1 MNRLINIAQTA
12 ARRMQLQETIVS
24 ATTILFWITCLLVA
38 LAFVDRMPSNAFVP
52 WEPLAIIVGAG
63 WLASAILLWRK
74 FHHDRFQSAAEV
86 DQRMNLHD
94 RIGSAISCSQ
104 REDAFATVVLE
115 DAITVVEKEDVE
127 NKLRTFFPIIFPS
140 LWVWI
145 GVLTLVFAATLLS
158 PQWNLFPEDSNELP
172 IVMVTDRDN
181 IVASIDG
188 VVEELQKDASLS
200 EALSEELAAL
210 DATSNLEVDPTE
222 LRREALRKMT
232 DLQRKLDNLLN
243 DENALAYKE
252 TVRRLQSLEL
262 PRDEQT
268 TKLAAALKSGD
279 FAQVKQEVE
288 DLEKKLESEQLS
300 EEERKQLAESLEK
313 LGEQLTALANANDAL
328 SEALA
333 ASGMDPNLASDASA
347 AAESIKGNKKL
358 TESQK
363 KKLLEMLEAQK
374 QASKNC
380 EKLGTA
386 CKKCSGGKPSDF
398 ASMEEAAEQLE
409 AMKMFVTKAEAAKSQ
424 CQKAGK
430 GMSNN
435 PGDGAGDGTGGIG
448 KGSGGKNSM
457 TETETTQVANRSPV
471 QTVEGSIIARQLF
484 EGGLVTS
491 GETNATVRETVLSQQ
506 RSAQEAIAQ
515 EEVPRQYH
523 DLLRH
528 YFGKLEKLADS
539 SDEVDA
545 VSKE

>member
-1 MNRLINIAQTA
+1 MNRLIHIAQTA

-24 ATTILFWITCLLVA
+24 ATTILFWITCLLTA
-38 LAFVDRMPSNAFVP
+38 LALVDRMPNNAFVP

-63 WLASAILLWRK
+63 WLASTILLWRK
-74 FHHDRFQSAAEV
+74 YHHDRFQSAAEV
-86 DQRMNLHD
+86 DQRLNLHD
-94 RIGSAISCSQ
+94 RICSAISCAQ
-104 REDAFATVVLE
+104 RKDAFAAVVLE
-115 DAITVVEKEDVE
+115 DAITVIEKESVEK
-127 NKLRTFFPIIFPS
+127 KLRACFPIIFPS

-145 GVLTLVFAATLLS
+145 GVLAVVLAATLLS
-158 PQWNLFPEDSNELP
+158 PQWNLFPEGSDEAP
-172 IVMVTDRDN
+172 VVMVTDRAD
-181 IVASIDG
+181 IEASIDG
-188 VVEELQKDASLS
+188 VIEELQKDASLS
-200 EALSEELAAL
+200 DALSEELAAL
-210 DATSNLEVDPTE
+210 EATSHLDVDPTE

-252 TVRRLQSLEL
+252 TLRRLQSLKL

-279 FAQVKQEVE
+279 FAQAKQE
-288 DLEKKLESEQLS
+288 LEKLQKKMESEQLS

-313 LGEQLTALANANDAL
+313 LGEQLAALATANDAL

-333 ASGMDPNLASDASA
+333 ASGMDPNLANDALASA
-347 AAESIKGNKKL
+347 EAIKGNKKL

-363 KKLLEMLEAQK
+363 QKLLEMLEAQK

-380 EKLGTA
+380 KKLGKA
-386 CKKCSGGKPSDF
+386 CKKCSGGTPSDF
-398 ASMEEAAEQLE
+398 ASMAEAAEQLE

-424 CQKAGK
+424 CQKAGSR
-430 GMSNN
+430 MCNN
-435 PGDGAGDGTGGIG
+435 PANSVGAGTGGTG
-448 KGSGGKNSM
+448 KGNGGKNNM

-471 QTVEGSIIARQLF
+471 HTVEGSIIARQLF

-491 GETNATVRETVLSQQ
+491 GETNARVRETVLSQQ

-528 YFGKLEKLADS
+528 YFGRLEKLANT